1 MADKIL
7 GLDIGEN
14 AVRAVLVERTF
25 RGGRRAVDA
34 AEILVGETGGIP
46 EALEKLF
53 ENQSFHGCPVVTAI
67 PAASVSFRNLTLPFK
82 DEKKI
87 RQILPYEVEPLLP
100 VAVDECS
107 LDYVT
112 IRPGMPSDLFV
123 AVALKTAILQRTTAL
138 SGYARKISR
147 IDIEGAAVAATL
159 PTKKTGLGCILLL
172 DIGARHSV
180 GLLMNDGRICQIRP
194 FAFGGEQITRTI
206 AETLKIDSEDAERRK
221 RENRPDEA
229 SEAVAALFRKFMK
242 ELENTIEFMKLRGVL
257 QEGPERIFLTGGG
270 ALYPP
275 LQDSLT
281 RHFDLPVEPVNLVE
295 NSEVA
300 VDQAFRRRWNPL
312 IMNQALALA
321 IAEGGKGSGFNFK
334 IRDSRAG
341 AALGQ
346 FKGTLRRAAAVL
358 ALFLILTGTDAY
370 LDYRYNRERLNRVKT
385 EIASLFKTYSPE
397 TTRVVDPVAQLKA
410 GIAEARK
417 VSMGIGDARPGMTVL
432 AVLKDISTLAPPAT
446 ELLLNS
452 FILEKDLIQIKGL
465 AKNFDAVDTLKKEY
479 MKSKYFQAVTIGGT
493 NLIKQGDK
501 VEFDMRMTLKQ

>member
-7 GLDIGEN
+7 GLDIGET

-34 AEILVGETGGIP
+34 AEIPVGKTEGIP
-46 EALEKLF
+46 EALDKLF
-53 ENQSFHGCPVVTAI
+53 ENSRFRGCSAVTAM

-100 VAVDECS
+100 IAIDEVI
-107 LDYVT
+107 LDYAT
-112 IRPGMPSDLFV
+112 IKPGVPSDLFV
-123 AVALKTAILQRTTAL
+123 AIALKTDIRQRTAAL

-147 IDIEGAAVAATL
+147 IDIEGAAVATALT
-159 PTKKTGLGCILLL
+159 TKKTRAGCILLL
-172 DIGARHSV
+172 DIGACHSV
-180 GLLMNDGRICQIRP
+180 GLLMTHARICQIRT
-194 FAFGGEQITRTI
+194 FAFGGEQITRAI
-206 AETLKIDSEDAERRK
+206 ADTLKIDHEDAERRK

-229 SEAVAALFRKFMK
+229 SATVATLFRKFIT
-242 ELENTIEFMKLRGVL
+242 ELENTIEFMKLQGIL

-275 LQDSLT
+275 LQDSLAH
-281 RHFDLPVEPVNLVE
+281 HFSLPVEPVNLLE
-295 NSEVA
+295 NSDIA
-300 VDQAFRRRWNPL
+300 VDQAFRRHWNPL

-321 IAEGGKGSGFNFK
+321 LAEGGKRLSFNLK
-334 IRDSRAG
+334 IRDSRAR

-346 FKGTLRRAAAVL
+346 YKGTLRWAAAVL

-370 LDYRYNRERLNRVKT
+370 LDYRYSRERLNRIKS

-397 TTRVVDPVAQLKA
+397 TTRVVDPISQLRA

-417 VSMGIGDARPGMTVL
+417 VFLGIGDTPPDMTVL
-432 AVLKDISTLAPPAT
+432 ALLKDLSTLAPPAT

-452 FILEKDLIQIKGL
+452 FVLEKDLIQIKGL

-501 VEFDMRMTLKQ
+501 VEFDMRMTLKK

>member
-7 GLDIGEN
+7 GLDISET
-14 AVRAVLVERTF
+14 AVRAVLANRTF
-25 RGGRRAVDA
+25 KGGRRAVDA
-34 AEILVGETGGIP
+34 AEIPVGETGGIP

-53 ENQSFHGCPVVTAI
+53 ENQSFRGCHVVTAMPI
-67 PAASVSFRNLTLPFK
+67 ESLSFRNLTLPFK

-87 RQILPYEVEPLLP
+87 RQILPYEIEPLLP
-100 VAVDECS
+100 FAVDEGI

-112 IRPGMPSDLFV
+112 VRPGLPSDLFV
-123 AVALKTAILQRTTAL
+123 AVALKTAVQQRTACL

-147 IDIEGAAVAATL
+147 IDIEGAAIAAAL
-159 PTKKTGLGCILLL
+159 LAKRPQAGCILLL

-180 GLLMNDGRICQIRP
+180 GLLMNHGRICQIRP
-194 FAFGGEQITRTI
+194 FAFGGEQITRAI
-206 AETLKIDSEDAERRK
+206 ADALKIDMEDAERRK

-229 SEAVAALFRKFMK
+229 SETVAAIFRKFTT
-242 ELENTIEFMKLRGVL
+242 ELENTIDFMKLQGVL

-275 LQDSLT
+275 LQDSLAG
-281 RHFDLPVEPVNLVE
+281 HFSIPVEPVNLVE
-295 NSEVA
+295 DSEIA
-300 VDQAFRRRWNPL
+300 VDQAFRHHWKPL

-321 IAEGGKGSGFNFK
+321 IAEDTKGLRFNLK
-334 IRDSRAG
+334 IRDSRAR

-346 FKGTLRRAAAVL
+346 FKGTLRWAAAVL

-370 LDYRYNRERLNRVKT
+370 LDYLYNRQRLNRVKA

-397 TTRVVDPVAQLKA
+397 TTRVIDPVSQLKA

-417 VSMGIGDARPGMTVL
+417 VSMGIGEARPGITVL
-432 AVLKDISTLAPPAT
+432 AFLKDVSTLAPPAT
-446 ELLLNS
+446 ELLLNT
-452 FILEKDLIQIKGL
+452 FILEKDLIQIKGQ

-479 MKSKYFQAVTIGGT
+479 MKSKYFQTVTIGGT

-501 VEFDMRMTLKQ
+501 VEFDMRMTLKK